1 MKVEKKKSEIKKEES
16 SAEKKEKKALS
27 GGVNI
32 EDTKLGAGAVAKP
45 GKVVMVML
53 ISSLVSTYMC
63 NVCLVTGSQ

>member
-45 GKVVMVML
+45 GKVVMVMS